1 MDNSVSVFDVA
12 KYILNEVGT
21 MTTMKLQK
29 LCYYSQAWYSA
40 EKKAPLFAEDFFAW
54 KNGPICYPL
63 YLKHRGRYS
72 FAADSLEVGDS
83 SLIQGPIKDSIDET
97 LDAYKGMSAAQLSE
111 LTHSEDPWINAWEN
125 AANSRSADDLIST
138 DSMMAFY
145 SRIAADSSSTDVSD
159 IEWPDWMSPEGP

>member
-1 MDNSVSVFDVA
+1 M
-12 KYILNEVGT
+12 IL
-21 MTTMKLQK
+21 
-29 LCYYSQAWYSA
+29 
-40 EKKAPLFAEDFFAW
+40 
-54 KNGPICYPL
+54 PIL
-63 YLKHRGRYS
+63 VHRP
-72 FAADSLEVGDS
+72 V
-83 SLIQGPIKDSIDET
+83 KDSIDET

-125 AANSRSADDLIST
+125 SSNSRTADDLIST